1 MATATTDNNAA
12 NEQKD
17 VNASAPEKA
26 ADKPAGNAAEKGAEQ
41 TKPTRNPRKRRLLL
55 LGLLLIVVLGVI
67 GVWAWYEMYGRWSES
82 TDDAYVNGNVVEITP
97 QVTGTVVSIGADDGD
112 LVREGQV
119 LVQFD
124 PNDAEV
130 ALQSAEAN
138 LAKVV
143 RQVRGLYSNVDGMKA
158 QLAAQRAEVQ
168 RAQDNYNR
176 RRSLAAGGAISQEE
190 LSHAKDDLTTAQ
202 NALTNIQQQ
211 LATSSALVDDTQ
223 VSSHPDVKSAAAQL
237 RQAYLSNARS
247 TLIAPVTGYVAKR
260 TVQLGQRV
268 QPGTALMAVIP
279 LDQLWIDANFK
290 ETQLGQ
296 MRIGQPVD
304 IEADLYGGDVKYNGT
319 VDSVGAGT
327 GSAFALL
334 PAQNAT
340 GNWIKIVQRVPVRIH
355 INADELAK
363 HPLRIGLSTTVDV
376 NLHDQSGPVLA
387 QQPPKQ
393 PLFTTNVYAKQ
404 LADADTMIARVIHE
418 NSAST
423 SGKTAQR

>member
-1 MATATTDNNAA
+1 MATAETT
-12 NEQKD
+12 Q
-17 VNASAPEKA
+17 
-26 ADKPAGNAAEKGAEQ
+26 Q
-41 TKPTRNPRKRRLLL
+41 TPQDSGNPRKRKVMLLAL
-55 LGLLLIVVLGVI
+55 AVIVILGGL
-67 GVWAWYEMYGRWSES
+67 GVWAWHELYGRWSES

-97 QVTGTVVSIGADDGD
+97 QVTGTVISIGADDGD

-130 ALQSAEAN
+130 ALQSAQAN
-138 LAKVV
+138 LARTV

-158 QLAAQRAEVQ
+158 QVHAQEAEVQ
-168 RAQDNYNR
+168 KAQENYNR
-176 RRSLAAGGAISQEE
+176 RKNLAAGGAISQEE
-190 LSHAKDDLTTAQ
+190 LSHARDDLTSAQ
-202 NALTNIQQQ
+202 NALANARQQ
-211 LATSSALVDDTQ
+211 LKTTSALVDDTV
-223 VSSHPDVKSAAAQL
+223 VSSHPDVQAAAAQL
-237 RQAYLSNARS
+237 RQAFLTNARS

-290 ETQLGQ
+290 ETQLRD

-304 IEADLYGGDVKYNGT
+304 IETDLYGSDVKYSGT
-319 VDSVGAGT
+319 VDSLGAGT

-355 INADELAK
+355 INAQELAK
-363 HPLRIGLSTTVDV
+363 HPLRVGLSTQVDV

-387 QQPPKQ
+387 QQPPQKATFSTQ
-393 PLFTTNVYAKQ
+393 VYDRQ
-404 LADADTMIARVIHE
+404 LADADAMITRLIHE
-418 NSAST
+418 NSAAA
-423 SGKTAQR
+423 GKTAQR

>member
-1 MATATTDNNAA
+1 MATAETTQETQQD
-12 NEQKD
+12 
-17 VNASAPEKA
+17 S
-26 ADKPAGNAAEKGAEQ
+26 G
-41 TKPTRNPRKRRLLL
+41 NPRKRKVLLL
-55 LGLLLIVVLGVI
+55 ALALIVILAGV
-67 GVWAWYEMYGRWSES
+67 GVWAWHELYGRWSES

-130 ALQSAEAN
+130 ALQSAQAN
-138 LAKVV
+138 LAHTV

-158 QLAAQRAEVQ
+158 QVHAQEAEVQ
-168 RAQDNYNR
+168 KARENYSR
-176 RRSLAAGGAISQEE
+176 RKNLAAGGAISQEE
-190 LSHAKDDLTTAQ
+190 LSHARDDLTSAQ
-202 NALTNIQQQ
+202 NALANARQQ
-211 LATSSALVDDTQ
+211 LMTTSALVDDTV
-223 VSSHPDVKSAAAQL
+223 VSNHPDVQAAAAQL

-290 ETQLGQ
+290 ETQLRD

-304 IEADLYGGDVKYNGT
+304 IETDLYGSDVKYSGT
-319 VDSVGAGT
+319 VDSLGAGT

-334 PAQNAT
+334 PAQNAS

-355 INADELAK
+355 INAEELAR
-363 HPLRIGLSTTVDV
+363 HPLRVGLSTQVNV
-376 NLHDQSGPVLA
+376 NLRDQSGPVLA
-387 QQPPKQ
+387 QQPPQKASFSTQ
-393 PLFTTNVYAKQ
+393 VYDRQ
-404 LADADTMIARVIHE
+404 LADADAMITRLIHE
-418 NSAST
+418 NSAAAS
-423 SGKTAQR
+423 KTAQR